1 MASNTALVVR
11 VVDGQAPKLS
21 KEDIAVPR
29 PAAHQVLVKLSHVA
43 QNPTDG
49 KISSLRSGHAC
60 SKS

>member
-11 VVDGQAPKLS
+11 VADGEAPKLS

-29 PAAHQVLVKLSHVA
+29 PAANQVLVKLSHVA

-49 KISSLRSGHAC
+49 TIFP
-60 SKS
+60 